1 MSVFVGRV
9 SVSSPVTSIFN
20 YSLSLSLTCTWNQR
34 DKTKFSGHRRR
45 ALAKLEIRFG
55 SKLSDS
61 HRFATLKRS
70 STSEEKR
77 VSSATLKLE
86 YCERRKW
93 VFGTDEAFRYSWSN
107 ELDTRKV
114 ESILSIWRVSLNL
127 SKATYIT
134 RGDKLSSLIELALT
148 FIWEDIR
155 NAKSKYEFN
164 VFAINY
170 IQNVAPGTITH
181 ELISKSN
188 KLFASFQIIIL
199 NMT

>member
-1 MSVFVGRV
+1 MSVFAGRRV
-9 SVSSPVTSIFN
+9 SVFSPMTSIFN
-20 YSLSLSLTCTWNQR
+20 YSLSLMCTRNQR
-34 DKTKFSGHRRR
+34 DKTNKFSGHRRR

-93 VFGTDEAFRYSWSN
+93 VFGADGAFRYFWNN
-107 ELDTRKV
+107 ELDIREV
-114 ESILSIWRVSLNL
+114 VSILSIWQVSLNL
-127 SKATYIT
+127 SKEAYIT
-134 RGDKLSSLIELALT
+134 RGDKLSFLIGLALT

-155 NAKSKYEFN
+155 NAKNKYQFN
-164 VFAINY
+164 IFAINY
-170 IQNVAPGTITH
+170 IQNVTLGTITH

-188 KLFASFQIIIL
+188 ELFASFRIII
-199 NMT
+199 NA